1 MGKPSHSPGRGKKFD
16 QLFYDVES
24 VIGDDETG
32 RKSTIKK
39 VVVDLYLQKRLSQKP
54 SEGPAETV
62 AAGIYAH
69 CEETGDSEFGT
80 DINAV
85 VAGIRSK
92 LDASFRIAWEKWL
105 VVTVNPVRAYG
116 KDGGGGLELTW
127 KEVEKGQTVTGEW
140 LMRSYNLRA
149 EWFNRHQIEPWP
161 EQVRGEDGR
170 IVATIPASPEN
181 EQALERFVQQINEL
195 RKRLAALVAPGEIEQ
210 TLAAIAAGPI
220 TVLIG
225 AKTSPGS

>member
-1 MGKPSHSPGRGKKFD
+1 MGKPSHNPGRGKKFD
-16 QLFYDVES
+16 QIFYDVES

-32 RKSTIKK
+32 RKTTIKK
-39 VVVDLYLQKRLSQKP
+39 VVVDLYLQKRLSQKA
-54 SEGPAETV
+54 SEGPAETT
-62 AAGIYAH
+62 AAGILAV
-69 CEETGDSEFGT
+69 CEETGDTEFGT

-85 VAGIRSK
+85 IAGIRSK
-92 LDASFRIAWEKWL
+92 LDTAFRIAWEKWL

-127 KEVEKGQTVTGEW
+127 KEVQRGKTVTGDV
-140 LMRSYNLRA
+140 LMRSYNLHA
-149 EWFNRHQIEPWP
+149 EWFNRWQIEPWP
-161 EQVRGEDGR
+161 DQVRGEDGR

-181 EQALERFVQQINEL
+181 EKALERFVQQINEL

-220 TVLIG
+220 TALID
-225 AKTSPGS
+225 AKRESDS

>member
-1 MGKPSHSPGRGKKFD
+1 MGKPSHNPGRGKKFD
-16 QLFYDVES
+16 QIFYDVES
-24 VIGDDETG
+24 VVGDDETG

-39 VVVDLYLQKRLSQKP
+39 VVVDLYLQKRLGQKP
-54 SEGPAETV
+54 SDGPAETT
-62 AAGIYAH
+62 AAGILAV
-69 CEETGDSEFGT
+69 CDETGDTEFGT

-92 LDASFRIAWEKWL
+92 LDNAFRIAWEKWF

-127 KEVEKGQTVTGEW
+127 KEVEKGQTLTGEW

-149 EWFNRHQIEPWP
+149 EWFNRHLIEPWP
-161 EQVRGEDGR
+161 DQVRGDDGR
-170 IVATIPASPEN
+170 IVAAIPATEAN
-181 EQALERFVQQINEL
+181 EKALELFVQQINEL

-220 TVLIG
+220 TALID
-225 AKTSPGS
+225 AKRGTPS